1 MPEHGS
7 RAVRLEVSVYRD
19 RFLESLISFFFF
31 WHGGGEPLPF
41 YKGMMDVQSSA
52 MLYLQR
58 QPAEKTLQ
66 WDSGGLIGR

>member
-1 MPEHGS
+1 VPEHGS

-41 YKGMMDVQSSA
+41 YKGMMDVPIKRHA
-52 MLYLQR
+52 LPTA
-58 QPAEKTLQ
+58 PA
-66 WDSGGLIGR
+66 SGKDASMG